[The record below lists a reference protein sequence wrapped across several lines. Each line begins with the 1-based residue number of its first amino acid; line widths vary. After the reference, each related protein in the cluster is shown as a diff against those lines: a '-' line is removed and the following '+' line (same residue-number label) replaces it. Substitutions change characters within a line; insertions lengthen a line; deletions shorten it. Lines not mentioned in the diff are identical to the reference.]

1 MVDGLFWE
9 DLQLTEEDEEK
20 VIRKT
25 AEIIHR
31 FGLDAAAILM
41 IESIKPLA
49 YIGGQMGRFL
59 ISPFLLAISE
69 DLGRKGDIFL
79 RVFEKRENVEKLLSL
94 LEEMAKEEEERRP
107 QETFENDEKE
117 HKKRGWR
124 RLIPFL

>member
-59 ISPFLLAISE
+59 ISPFLPAISE

-94 LEEMAKEEEERRP
+94 LEEMAKEEERRP

>member
-1 MVDGLFWE
+1 MVGGLFWE
-9 DLQLTEEDEEK
+9 DIELTEEDEEK

-31 FGLDAAAILM
+31 FGMDAAAILM

-59 ISPFLLAISE
+59 ISPFLPAISE

-79 RVFEKRENVEKLLSL
+79 RVFEKRENVEKLLNL
-94 LEEMAKEEEERRP
+94 LEEMAGEEGERRP
-107 QETFENDEKE
+107 LETSENDEKE

>member
-9 DLQLTEEDEEK
+9 DIELTEEDEEE

-25 AEIIHR
+25 AEVIHR

-49 YIGGQMGRFL
+49 YIGGQIGRFL
-59 ISPFLLAISE
+59 ISPFLPAISE

-79 RVFEKRENVEKLLSL
+79 RVFEKRENVEKLLKL
-94 LEEMAKEEEERRP
+94 LEEMAGEEEGKP
-107 QETFENDEKE
+107 LETSENGGEE
-117 HKKRGWR
+117 HRKRGWR

>member
-1 MVDGLFWE
+1 MVGGLFWE
-9 DLQLTEEDEEK
+9 DIQLTEEDEEE

-25 AEIIHR
+25 AEVIHR

-41 IESIKPLA
+41 IESIKPLV

-59 ISPFLLAISE
+59 ITPFLPAISE

-79 RVFEKRENVEKLLSL
+79 RVFEKRENVEKLLKL
-94 LEEMAKEEEERRP
+94 LEEMAGEEEEGRP
-107 QETFENDEKE
+107 LETSENGEE
-117 HKKRGWR
+117 GHRKRGWR